1 MCETFYRVKSMRI
14 NHVLCVRQI
23 QLFAVQAPLHCYMW
37 NHAMNL
43 VMAVCSIVIQMPFAY
58 VFYHF
63 IKKKKKNFFVRIVSN
78 ENEFSSRLQDFQVKV
93 FDLND
98 IIIEKLADAINL
110 SYDKVNA
117 RISVAMLFPEPVC
130 VKASITFRGRKIPN
144 GDFDVIVLSS
154 SDTTLVHKNISKR
167 NICYEAK
174 LLNPITQ
181 SNKLKPRKVLCYV
194 GPKQVNARRN
204 DDTAKEFRN

>member
-1 MCETFYRVKSMRI
+1 M
-14 NHVLCVRQI
+14 
-23 QLFAVQAPLHCYMW
+23 
-37 NHAMNL
+37 
-43 VMAVCSIVIQMPFAY
+43 
-58 VFYHF
+58 
-63 IKKKKKNFFVRIVSN
+63 
-78 ENEFSSRLQDFQVKV
+78 KV

-98 IIIEKLADAINL
+98 IIVEKLTSAINL

-117 RISVAMLFPEPVC
+117 RISVAMLFPEPIC

-174 LLNPITQ
+174 LLNTLTQ

-194 GPKQVNARRN
+194 GPKQVKYRHGNGN
-204 DDTAKEFRN
+204 KFRI